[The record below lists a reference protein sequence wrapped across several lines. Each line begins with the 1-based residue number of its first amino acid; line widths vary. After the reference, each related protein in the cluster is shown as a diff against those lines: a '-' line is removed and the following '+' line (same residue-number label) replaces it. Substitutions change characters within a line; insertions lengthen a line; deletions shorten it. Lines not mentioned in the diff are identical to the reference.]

1 MVNDAIRK
9 YKNAGRYRGV
19 LKNYSSDE
27 IMVAPAAVIPHQ
39 DNDFQ
44 DYQWVDLIVGL
55 GTVIANPT
63 SEVLA
68 KI

>member
-1 MVNDAIRK
+1 MMRSESKKMQAVIEDQ
-9 YKNAGRYRGV
+9 
-19 LKNYSSDE
+19 KNYSSDE

-44 DYQWVDLIVGL
+44 YDQWVDLIVGL